1 VLRDRGG
8 ATPWSQQGESRSS
21 GGELFDVQFRSEFFN
36 IFNIVNM
43 GLPANTILGSG
54 FGQISRTAGTSR
66 QIQFSLKI
74 LY

>member
-1 VLRDRGG
+1 MD
-8 ATPWSQQGESRSS
+8 
-21 GGELFDVQFRSEFFN
+21 
-36 IFNIVNM
+36 
-43 GLPANTILGSG
+43 LPANTILGSG